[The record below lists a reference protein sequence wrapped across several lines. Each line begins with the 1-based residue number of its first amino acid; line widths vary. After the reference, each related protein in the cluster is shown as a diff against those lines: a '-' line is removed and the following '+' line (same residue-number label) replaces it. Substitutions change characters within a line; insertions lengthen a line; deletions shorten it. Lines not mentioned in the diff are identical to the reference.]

1 MNGLPDFFEQLA
13 QLILTLGLSN
23 LAPEEVLL
31 GLFCQDVN
39 NLSALS
45 SGESLSELS
54 VPTEFVSQ
62 NLLHHSQPL
71 L

>member
-1 MNGLPDFFEQLA
+1 MNGLPDFFEKLA
-13 QLILTLGLSN
+13 QLILTLGFSN
-23 LAPEEVLL
+23 LAPKEVLL

-39 NLSALS
+39 NLPGLS
-45 SGESLSELS
+45 GGKSLSELS
-54 VPTEFVSQ
+54 IATEFVSQ

>member
-1 MNGLPDFFEQLA
+1 MNGLPDLFEQLS
-13 QLILTLGLSN
+13 QLILTLGLAD

-39 NLSALS
+39 NLPGLS
-45 SGESLSELS
+45 GGESLSEFLI
-54 VPTEFVSQ
+54 PTEFVSQ
-62 NLLHHSQPL
+62 NLFHHSQPL